1 MYKNE
6 MKKEIVFF
14 MPSFEGGGVEKNIR
28 MIANFFASKNVKIS
42 LITTSKKVRGK
53 FKKNIDF
60 ISPKSDYWDKQ
71 KRFIKF
77 IICIFFL
84 FQNYRKN
91 RNINVFCFQ
100 SNILCIL
107 FCKIFGLKI
116 IIRPNSSP
124 SGWSLNYLKNIIFSK
139 ILKLS
144 DIIVVNS
151 FDFKKEL
158 KSKLNLESKC
168 IFNPL
173 NTNEIKKLSQ
183 KKIKFKFFKK
193 NTINIIS
200 VGRLVE
206 QKDHM
211 TILKS
216 LKYLKNKFNLRLLIL
231 GEGDQKET
239 LLNYINRNK
248 LNTMVKI
255 NRRINNPYPL
265 IKRSDILLLSSKF
278 EGLPNVLLEAL
289 ALNKFIIS
297 SNCPTGPKEIL
308 DNGKGGLLF
317 EVGNYEQLS
326 RKILIY
332 QKNYKLCLKKK
343 KYAQERS
350 IRFDY
355 KRNLNEY
362 FNLFKKL

>member
-60 ISPKSDYWDKQ
+60 ISPKNEYWDKQ

-216 LKYLKNKFNLRLLIL
+216 LKYLKNKCNLRLLIL
-231 GEGDQKET
+231 GEGDQREN

-343 KYAQERS
+343 KYAQKRL

-355 KRNLNEY
+355 KRNLNKY

>member
-28 MIANFFASKNVKIS
+28 MIANFFGSKDVKIS
-42 LITTSKKVRGK
+42 LITASKKVRRK
-53 FKKNIDF
+53 FSKNINF
-60 ISPKSDYWDKQ
+60 ISPKNEYWDKQ

-100 SNILCIL
+100 GNILCIL

-116 IIRPNSSP
+116 VIRPNSSP
-124 SGWSLNYLKNIIFSK
+124 TGWSSNYLKNIIFSK

-158 KSKLNLESKC
+158 KNKLNLDSKC

-211 TILKS
+211 TVLKS
-216 LKYLKNKFNLRLLIL
+216 LKYLKNKCNLRLLIL

-239 LLNYINRNK
+239 LLSYINKNNLNK
-248 LNTMVKI
+248 IVKI
-255 NRRINNPYPL
+255 NNRINNPYPL
-265 IKRSDILLLSSKF
+265 IKKSDILLLSSKY

-289 ALNKFIIS
+289 ALNRFIIS
-297 SNCPTGPKEIL
+297 SNCPTGPREIL
-308 DNGKGGLLF
+308 DDGKGGLLF
-317 EVGNYEQLS
+317 KVGNNEELS
-326 RKILIY
+326 KKIIIY
-332 QKNYKLCLKKK
+332 QKDYKLCLKKMK
-343 KYAQERS
+343 HAQKRS

-355 KRNLNEY
+355 KKNLNKY

>member
-28 MIANFFASKNVKIS
+28 IIANYFASKNAKIS
-42 LITTSKKVRGK
+42 LITASKKVKKK
-53 FKKNIDF
+53 FAKKIEF
-60 ISPKSDYWDKQ
+60 ISPVNNIWDKQ
-71 KRFIKF
+71 RRFIKF
-77 IICIFFL
+77 IICIYFL
-84 FQNYRKN
+84 FKNYRKN
-91 RNINVFCFQ
+91 KKINVFCFQ

-124 SGWSLNYLKNIIFSK
+124 TGWSKNYFKNFIFSK

-144 DIIVVNS
+144 DYIIVNS
-151 FDFKKEL
+151 YDFKKEL
-158 KSKLNLESKC
+158 KSKFNLDSKC

-173 NTNEIKKLSQ
+173 NIEEIRKLSNE
-183 KKIKFKFFKK
+183 KVKFNFFKK
-193 NTINIIS
+193 NKINLIS
-200 VGRLVE
+200 IGRLVD

-216 LKYLKNKFNLRLLIL
+216 LNHLKKKCNLRLLIL
-231 GEGDQKET
+231 GEGDQREN
-239 LLNYINRNK
+239 LLNYIYKNNLK
-248 LNTMVKI
+248 DMVKI
-255 NRRINNPYPL
+255 NRRTDNPYPY
-265 IKRSDILLLSSKF
+265 IKKSQILLLSSKF

-289 ALNKFIIS
+289 ALDKFIIS
-297 SNCPTGPKEIL
+297 SNCPTGPREIL

-317 EVGNYEQLS
+317 QVGNYKELS
-326 RKILIY
+326 QKILIFK
-332 QKNYKLCLKKK
+332 KNYKLCIKKIRHAK
-343 KYAQERS
+343 KRS

-355 KRNLNEY
+355 KKNLNEY
-362 FNLFKKL
+362 FNLFEKL

>member
-42 LITTSKKVRGK
+42 LITASKKVRGK

-60 ISPKSDYWDKQ
+60 ISPKNEYWDKQ

-107 FCKIFGLKI
+107 FCKIFSLKI

-124 SGWSLNYLKNIIFSK
+124 SGWSLGYLKNIIFSK

-173 NTNEIKKLSQ
+173 NTNEIKKLSK
-183 KKIKFKFFKK
+183 KKIKFKFFEK

-216 LKYLKNKFNLRLLIL
+216 LKYLKNKCNLRLLIL
-231 GEGDQKET
+231 GEGDQRET

-343 KYAQERS
+343 KYAQMRS